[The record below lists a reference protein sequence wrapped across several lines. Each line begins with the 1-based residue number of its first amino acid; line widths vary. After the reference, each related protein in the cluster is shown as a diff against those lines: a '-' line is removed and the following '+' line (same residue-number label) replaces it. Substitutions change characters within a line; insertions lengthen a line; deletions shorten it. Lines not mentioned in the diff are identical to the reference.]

1 MQLRQYEE
9 EKRRGRVFTQR
20 PPEFNP
26 NRYASFRVSENV
38 LVDRPIDQES
48 FSRLTVSRRY

>member
-20 PPEFNP
+20 PVEFNP
-26 NRYASFRVSENV
+26 NRYVSYCTHENV
-38 LVDRPIDQES
+38 LVDRPMDQDH
-48 FSRLTVSRRY
+48 FSRVARR

>member
-20 PPEFNP
+20 PAEFNP
-26 NRYASFRVSENV
+26 NRYASFRVYENV
-38 LVDRPIDQES
+38 RVNEPLDEQH
-48 FSRLTVSRRY
+48 FSRVVRR